1 MRGYSDHHP
10 CDDGMYGRI
19 WNSLDDHLHRHQSA
33 GPGNKYKIMSM
44 HTDKKIREM
53 FVPHY
58 LLAQNYYTKQFSYAN
73 YGSTADIK
81 LLLEQGCTPM
91 HHS

>member
-1 MRGYSDHHP
+1 
-10 CDDGMYGRI
+10 
-19 WNSLDDHLHRHQSA
+19 
-33 GPGNKYKIMSM
+33 MSM